1 MENLVDYHT
10 KRLYELTARGGLLSI
25 AGNCDMKKNIIREKT
40 YAFAVLIVKLCRKLQ
55 EEKKEYVISRQL
67 KKSGT
72 APGALVREADQ
83 AESKRDFIHKMSIAL
98 KEADESDYWLN
109 ILHDTNYIN
118 KEEFD
123 KHIGLC
129 LEIIKI
135 LTTIVK
141 SAKTSLRV

>member
-1 MENLVDYHT
+1 MDNLRDYRT
-10 KRLYELTARGGLLSI
+10 KRFCELTTRGRLLSI
-25 AGNCDMKKNIIREKT
+25 AENCVMKKNIIREKT
-40 YAFAVLIVKLCRKLQ
+40 YEFAVLIVKLCHKLQ
-55 EEKKEYVISRQL
+55 EEKKEYVISRQF

-109 ILHDTNYIN
+109 ILYDTDYIT
-118 KEEFD
+118 KEEFE
-123 KHIGLC
+123 KHIELC

-135 LTTIVK
+135 LTTIIK
-141 SAKTSLRV
+141 SAKTSLRA